1 MKSTSLLLVIFSAII
16 LNSGCNA
23 QEKSE
28 EKNNLAY
35 QPESVEVYYFHLTS
49 RCLTCNAIE
58 SEARKSVEELY
69 NGEVVFK
76 AFNYQDELNAD
87 IIEKMDVKGQELF
100 IISKKG
106 KIDLT
111 SQGFLYARTNPE
123 KLKEIIKESIDPL
136 L

>member
-23 QEKSE
+23 QEKS
-28 EKNNLAY
+28 NLAY

-58 SEARKSVEELY
+58 SEAKKSVEELY